1 MYKSIYLSNR
11 CCVFYWNL
19 IFLAKDFGLSV
30 EYTPLHG
37 DDLIFINSDFVD
49 PELFNEEEKSLSQH
63 MIRYWTTFAKVGMP
77 SYGDD
82 ASPVWYPYNMEEKVK
97 KYKFNKSIISLN
109 HNYMLSLILKLL
121 KVCFIIM
128 CIFIINLEYS
138 SYNLWLDKFKMLFFN
153 SSFH

>member
-82 ASPVWYPYNMEEKVK
+82 ASPVWYPYNKEEKG
-97 KYKFNKSIISLN
+97 IIKI
-109 HNYMLSLILKLL
+109 HFMATVHLI
-121 KVCFIIM
+121 
-128 CIFIINLEYS
+128 
-138 SYNLWLDKFKMLFFN
+138 
-153 SSFH
+153 